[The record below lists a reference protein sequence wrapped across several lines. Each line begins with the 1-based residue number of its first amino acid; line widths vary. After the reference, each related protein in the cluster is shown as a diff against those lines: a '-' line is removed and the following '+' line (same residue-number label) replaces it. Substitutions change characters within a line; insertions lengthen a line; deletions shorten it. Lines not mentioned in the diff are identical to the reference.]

1 MHISVKRMILTAF
14 IPVIFSFSACSKQP
28 EISRTD
34 VPFENETAY
43 PSSLEPL
50 QFEENEEKYPII
62 LDETLSNYPQKLT
75 IPEPKSDSSVITGK
89 VLSISEGEKP
99 FLNASLYLG
108 AYISPNEGGEN
119 APLLVGISPGID
131 PMAQQA
137 QDGTF
142 VFTDVP
148 PGSYGLFIYTPMSA
162 FLMTDAKT
170 GEYINVNVEA
180 GQLIDLGTLYVK

>member
-1 MHISVKRMILTAF
+1 MQTSIKRVIITAL
-14 IPVIFSFSACSKQP
+14 IPVILSLIACTKEVNITS
-28 EISRTD
+28 TD
-34 VPFENETAY
+34 EPFENGTAY
-43 PSSLEPL
+43 PLSSEPI
-50 QFEENEEKYPII
+50 QSEQNEEKYPISF
-62 LDETLSNYPQKLT
+62 DDTFSNLPEMLT
-75 IPEPKSDSSVITGK
+75 IPEPKADSAIVTGQ
-89 VLSISEGEKP
+89 VLSISEGDKP

-119 APLLVGISPGID
+119 APQLVGISPGID

-142 VFTDVP
+142 VFADVP

-170 GEYINVNVEA
+170 GEYVNVKVEA